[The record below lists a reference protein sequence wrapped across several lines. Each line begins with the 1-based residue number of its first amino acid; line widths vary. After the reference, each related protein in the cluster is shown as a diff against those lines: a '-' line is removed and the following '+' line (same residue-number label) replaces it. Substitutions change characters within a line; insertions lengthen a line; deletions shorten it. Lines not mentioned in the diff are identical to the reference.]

1 MRLPTIRPLPLA
13 ILVVTVV
20 AEVAAVVLSWG
31 LEPAYDTL
39 LYVVFSVGMAGAG
52 ALILTRHPRHAI
64 GWLLGGI
71 GVVNA
76 LTADL
81 AQGWGLRAAAEG
93 WPGGLGGRMDPGR
106 QFSADRHRRWFCCCC
121 CFPTDGCPSGAGG
134 PWCGSA
140 SSASLLAEPGWALD
154 PDTGRV
160 FVHGRNPFAV
170 AWLPTDLLFGIGF
183 AAVVAVAWSPG

>member
-1 MRLPTIRPLPLA
+1 MRARNRGWCWHLLANAAFARLARVLCRWTILGVRLPTIRPFPLA

-52 ALILTRHPRHAI
+52 ALILTRHRRHAV
-64 GWLLGGI
+64 GWLLVGI

-81 AQGWGLRAAAEG
+81 AQGWGA
-93 WPGGLGGRMDPGR
+93 
-106 QFSADRHRRWFCCCC
+106 
-121 CFPTDGCPSGAGG
+121 
-134 PWCGSA
+134 
-140 SSASLLAEPGWALD
+140 
-154 PDTGRV
+154 
-160 FVHGRNPFAV
+160 
-170 AWLPTDLLFGIGF
+170 
-183 AAVVAVAWSPG
+183 